1 MVATTGDE
9 KRLIE
14 EARKGDARAFGALV
28 RHYERQV
35 FGIARGITRQ
45 NEDAWDVTQEAFLR
59 AYRGLGSFKGDS
71 SFYTWLYRITV
82 NLALDCLQKRG
93 RMRQCSFEDEP
104 NLDDQALDWDG
115 VQLHA
120 PSLDHL
126 DRQELAKMLAA
137 AVESLSPVQR
147 AVITLREVDE
157 LSYKEI
163 AEVMN
168 CNIGT
173 VMSRLFH
180 ARLNLQKQLT
190 GYLEGE
196 P

>member
-1 MVATTGDE
+1 MGATAGDE

-14 EARKGDARAFGALV
+14 EAKRGDARAFAALV
-28 RHYERQV
+28 RRYERQV

-45 NEDAWDVTQEAFLR
+45 NEDAWDVAQEAFLR
-59 AYRGLGSFKGDS
+59 AYRGLGTFKGDS

-93 RMRQCSFEDEP
+93 RAVQCSFDDEP
-104 NLDDQALDWDG
+104 NLDDQILDWDG
-115 VQLHA
+115 AQLHG
-120 PSLDHL
+120 PGLDAL
-126 DRQELAKMLAA
+126 DRQELAQKLALA
-137 AVESLSPVQR
+137 IETLSPVQR
-147 AVITLREVDE
+147 AVITLREVEE

-180 ARLNLQKQLT
+180 ARLNLQKQLA
-190 GYLEGE
+190 GYLEE
-196 P
+196 Q